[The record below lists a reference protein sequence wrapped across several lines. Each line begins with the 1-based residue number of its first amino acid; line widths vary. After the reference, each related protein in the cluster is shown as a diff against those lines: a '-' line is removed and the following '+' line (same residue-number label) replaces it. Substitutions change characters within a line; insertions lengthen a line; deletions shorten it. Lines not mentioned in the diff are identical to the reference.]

1 MKISMQS
8 IATFLLSFICLTAS
22 VNAAD
27 EQGRFMVKGGGRI
40 GCEHFLK
47 ALETKGTEFIS
58 LAGWIEGF
66 ITYANQQEKDTF
78 DLTPWQSTELLMSAV
93 ANHCRQ
99 NPEKSFHQSAYQVLQ
114 SIKSGRL
121 TSKSEPVSATVADQS
136 VVLYADI
143 IRRLQQRLKLRGL
156 LTGDP
161 TGIYDKETIDAVR
174 EFQRAKKLP
183 ETGLPDQMTLAH
195 LL

>member
-1 MKISMQS
+1 MKISMQFT
-8 IATFLLSFICLTAS
+8 ATLLMTYVCLSAS

-40 GCEHFLK
+40 GCEHYLT
-47 ALETKGTEFIS
+47 ALETKGPEFIS

-66 ITYANQQEKDTF
+66 ITYANQQEQDTF
-78 DLTPWQSTELLMSAV
+78 DLVPWQSTELLMSAV

-99 NPEKSFHQSAYQVLQ
+99 NPEKSFHQSAYHVLQ
-114 SIKSGRL
+114 GVKTGRL
-121 TSKSEPVSATVADQS
+121 KSKSEPVNATVADQS

-143 IRRLQQRLKLRGL
+143 VRRLQQKLKLRGL

-174 EFQRAKKLP
+174 EFQRVKKLP

-195 LL
+195 LF

>member
-1 MKISMQS
+1 MQS
-8 IATFLLSFICLTAS
+8 IATFVVSFICLTAS
-22 VNAAD
+22 ANAAD

-40 GCEHFLK
+40 GCKQFIT
-47 ALETKGTEFIS
+47 ALEVKGSEFIS

-78 DLTPWQSTELLMSAV
+78 DLTPWQSTELLMSAL

-114 SIKSGRL
+114 SIKTGRL

-143 IRRLQQRLKLRGL
+143 VRRLQQRLKLRGL
-156 LTGDP
+156 LAGDP
-161 TGIYDKETIDAVR
+161 SGIYDSETIDAVR

-183 ETGLPDQMTLAH
+183 ETGLPDQITLAH